1 MSQMHRGLK
10 MRRRTGMF
18 SNVCWK

>member
-10 MRRRTGMF
+10 TRQRISLQMF
-18 SNVCWK
+18 A